1 MAVVPVR
8 ALCVTRVRLTLL
20 CLFACAA
27 VAPQA
32 VLAHRLPPEVVA
44 YFAIDPRDAPRLRVA
59 VRVPTAI
66 LLDAG
71 LPRVETVL
79 LDLRTIDTRL
89 GAVAAEVARSL
100 DVTDAGQP
108 LTPGPARWMVSVFGN
123 RAFESFD
130 LAMAHFADVPL
141 PLDSAVYW
149 NEAYVDVQF
158 DYPLA
163 TATPRIE
170 ARLNG
175 LRMGGD
181 FFRTR
186 ATFIPTTGAR
196 RTVEVMG
203 SPQRVVFEP
212 TVARA
217 VSTMLRRAIDVLP
230 TERLLW
236 LFVLGL
242 AIPVGRGA
250 GRLRVLGVFL
260 SAHVAVLLWVALR
273 PSPLAD
279 VTVDCVQF
287 ALGAAVALAALQTLV
302 GSSARSMGVAAAVA
316 GMASAGVLGHRVH
329 EWLPLAGAHSVVSMV
344 ALAALVV
351 ALAGGGFLLVRP
363 LVRLP
368 YQWAVPAWLV
378 TAAWAAIPAHSASH
392 AMIDAA
398 SRFSDVDRAALGPA
412 VRFLLAHGSVL
423 ALVALLGVLTLVAW
437 TAKRY
442 GAKPGRTA
450 PV

>member
-1 MAVVPVR
+1 MPVR
-8 ALCVTRVRLTLL
+8 AIRITRLRLTLL

-32 VLAHRLPPEVVA
+32 VFAHRLPPEVVA
-44 YFAIDPRDAPRLRVA
+44 YFAIDPRAAPRLRVA
-59 VRVPTAI
+59 VRVPTAL

-108 LTPGPARWMVSVFGN
+108 LTPGPARWMVSVLGD

-130 LAMAHFADVPL
+130 LAMARFADAPVPV
-141 PLDSAVYW
+141 DSAVYW

-158 DYPLA
+158 DYQLA

-186 ATFIPTTGAR
+186 ATFIPASGAR

-203 SPQRVVFEP
+203 PPQRVIFEP
-212 TVARA
+212 TVSRA
-217 VSTMLRRAIDVLP
+217 VSTMLGRAIEVLP

-236 LFVLGL
+236 WFVLGL
-242 AIPVGRGA
+242 AIPVARMGG
-250 GRLRVLGVFL
+250 GLRLLGVFL

-273 PSPLAD
+273 PSPLTD
-279 VTVDCVQF
+279 LTVDVVQF
-287 ALGAAVALAALQTLV
+287 ALGSAVALAAVQTLA
-302 GSSARSMGVAAAVA
+302 GSSPRAMGGAAVVA
-316 GMASAGVLGHRVH
+316 GMASAGVLGRRVH
-329 EWLPLAGAHSVVSMV
+329 EWVPLAGAHSVVSMV
-344 ALAALVV
+344 AVSALVV
-351 ALAGGGFLLVRP
+351 ALAVGWLVLLRP

-368 YQWAVPAWLV
+368 YQWAAPAWLV
-378 TAAWAAIPAHSASH
+378 TAAWAAIPAHAASH
-392 AMIDAA
+392 TMIDAA
-398 SRFSDVDRAALGPA
+398 SRFSDVDRAALRPA
-412 VRFLLAHGSVL
+412 VQFLLVHGSVL
-423 ALVALLGVLTLVAW
+423 ALVAFLGVLTLVAW
-437 TAKRY
+437 TAKRS